1 MRSADTDSCQAIVK
15 LGAWFRSPA
24 GQYVQQWEQ
33 RRLDAIVEDV
43 FGFVAV
49 QVGFHEYNALRK
61 NRIPFRA
68 YFGPV
73 RPEAEQIA
81 QWHGV
86 GVADAAALPLAS
98 QSVELLV
105 LPHVLEYAHDPHAV
119 LRVAER
125 VLLPE
130 GRLVIVGF
138 NPRSLW
144 GARHRL
150 GREGWL
156 PQTGRF
162 IALPRLKDWLKL
174 LSFELD
180 RGHFG
185 CYALP
190 LASSAALRR
199 MAWLDKAGDR
209 WWPVGGAVY
218 IVSAIKRV
226 HGMRLVGPAWKRK
239 RAPARAQVA
248 INRRPHAEGE
258 RSTLHSTIHDQP

>member
-1 MRSADTDSCQAIVK
+1 
-15 LGAWFRSPA
+15 
-24 GQYVQQWEQ
+24 WEQ

-105 LPHVLEYAHDPHAV
+105 LPHVLEYAHDAHAV
-119 LRVAER
+119 LREAER

-138 NPRSLW
+138 NPRSL
-144 GARHRL
+144 
-150 GREGWL
+150 
-156 PQTGRF
+156 
-162 IALPRLKDWLKL
+162 
-174 LSFELD
+174 
-180 RGHFG
+180 
-185 CYALP
+185 
-190 LASSAALRR
+190 
-199 MAWLDKAGDR
+199 
-209 WWPVGGAVY
+209 
-218 IVSAIKRV
+218 
-226 HGMRLVGPAWKRK
+226 
-239 RAPARAQVA
+239 
-248 INRRPHAEGE
+248 
-258 RSTLHSTIHDQP
+258 